1 MEMESDVI
9 VSKFKRICMF
19 WGSSHRKKISYQ
31 DAAIELGKE
40 LVSRNI
46 DLVYGGGGYG
56 TLEELLEVINRAEL
70 GIHDKSVGMVNVDGY
85 YNSLLSFIDKVME
98 EGFISSNA
106 RQIIVSAPT
115 AREIV
120 EKLEEQDNK
129 IFQDRDLVKR
139 LPTYLTDEKSVYSSS
154 LLYRV
159 LTIVLLLDE
168 IESRLKEGVKEIGSG
183 HWNNWAGNLA
193 NYPTLDKRWLTD
205 VPLIASSEILD
216 ANDILDAS
224 VFYLMCQQIL
234 NVDDTSTPAYVIS
247 HVNRYWM
254 LMISSTPEYGISHVN
269 SYICVSKKL
278 NGKSINQLLIN
289 SKLTLTTSTK
299 ISITLDLDGLL
310 LPEVCTVEQML
321 LVALFDL
328 IMEGSCNGKK
338 ISNKDVTIELGIELV
353 SRNIDFV
360 YGSSSIGLMDLVSQ
374 AVHDGGRHVIGVI
387 PRALMPIELTGET
400 IGEAKVLADMH
411 QRKAK
416 IARYSNAFI
425 AFPGRYG
432 TLEELLKVI
441 NREELRI
448 HDKPVGMLNVDGYYN
463 SL

>member
-1 MEMESDVI
+1 MNEKRRQAAQLTGGSAGTCWSSLPASQRRSKGIKGERKMDGWLDV
-9 VSKFKRICMF
+9 VVCGGLWWSEWWCMRLR
-19 WGSSHRKKISYQ
+19 GRSER
-31 DAAIELGKE
+31 
-40 LVSRNI
+40 
-46 DLVYGGGGYG
+46 GGYG

-70 GIHDKSVGMVNVDGY
+70 GIHDKPVGMLNVDGY

-129 IFQDRDLVKR
+129 VFQDRDLVKR
-139 LPTYLTDEKSVYSSS
+139 LPTYLTDEKSICSSS

-168 IESRLKEGVKEIGSG
+168 IKTRLKEGVKEIGSG
-183 HWNNWAGNLA
+183 RRNNWAGNLA
-193 NYPTLDKRWLTD
+193 HYPTLDKRWLTD
-205 VPLIASSEILD
+205 VPLIASSQILNADNILDTSVRYLTCQQILDADDILDASVCYLTCQQILD

-224 VFYLMCQQIL
+224 VFYLTCQQIL
-234 NVDDTSTPAYVIS
+234 NVNDTSTPAYVIS

-254 LMISSTPEYGISHVN
+254 LMISSTPEYGISRVN
-269 SYICVSKKL
+269 S
-278 NGKSINQLLIN
+278 G
-289 SKLTLTTSTK
+289 
-299 ISITLDLDGLL
+299 
-310 LPEVCTVEQML
+310 
-321 LVALFDL
+321 
-328 IMEGSCNGKK
+328 
-338 ISNKDVTIELGIELV
+338 
-353 SRNIDFV
+353 
-360 YGSSSIGLMDLVSQ
+360 SIGLMGLVSQ

-400 IGEAKVLADMH
+400 IGEVKVVADMH
-411 QRKAK
+411 QRKVK
-416 IARYSNAFI
+416 IARHSNAFI
-425 AFPGRYG
+425 ALPGRYG

-441 NREELRI
+441 NREELGI